1 MSNTAVMAFGEETTA
16 KVAAMIA
23 SKLNADLI
31 VNEKMLDGAT
41 VVVAG
46 THVRM
51 GKFNNVTSV
60 L

>member
-1 MSNTAVMAFGEETTA
+1 MSNTAVMAFGEETTS

-31 VNEKMLDGAT
+31 VNEKCLT
-41 VVVAG
+41 VRQLLSQELTCVWVNL
-46 THVRM
+46 T
-51 GKFNNVTSV
+51 NVISV